1 MSGAW
6 SRPWVSSR
14 IRQAPAL
21 TESALCGEEDRQAE
35 RWRECWQM
43 LQASRRNRSGE
54 GSAVSTEGLYSSW
67 SLWGHLPRG
76 PECEQ
81 ACEGSEGVSLGT
93 AGEAEE
99 KRSPEGLK

>member
-21 TESALCGEEDRQAE
+21 TEPALCGEEDRQAE
-35 RWRECWQM
+35 RWRVCWRV
-43 LQASRRNRSGE
+43 LQASRGKQSGE

-81 ACEGSEGVSLGT
+81 ACEGSEGVSQGQLGKQRKKQ
-93 AGEAEE
+93 AQRG
-99 KRSPEGLK
+99 